1 MRIGWLFMLCA
12 LGLVMVFSASAQAYA
27 LADRDSV
34 PEPWSGWWWPMY
46 HVPGVPSCPNCP
58 HLWQGPGFDPNTPGP
73 IYDLDTKY
81 FWRPESI
88 RLRAENWENDSGHVT
103 NPDLGW
109 YGHCGGMSC
118 AQACE
123 DDPPA
128 DCGALSREDLEG
140 LLADLYAGVGCPLLT
155 PFVKTDPGSLWR
167 ALQTVMRSDTPRAA
181 VVDFYA
187 DTGSVVS
194 QERWFWPVYK
204 YVVDYDTFNGQ
215 AVGLMT
221 LFYEDHLKY
230 TDYARDSADYRF
242 WCFLDANRNPLPG
255 TGGWGLCHP
264 PPGCFTSPDFAVKPQ
279 KFDTTKDTTGFNPYL
294 SYTEIKKVIDHKLII
309 LDDAYADSVVR
320 YQFSGDSWVRRP
332 GYSDSCWAAYEI
344 HGIPRSYCCMFWSPR
359 LGCDGLWNL
368 YVWKTNPAG
377 DQYVD
382 SSAWFHGTGYGYFD
396 QAVPPFDTWQLVCGP
411 SYLTAGSKTL
421 VLDDF
426 LRWPEYFC
434 YTYYD
439 AFKLEHVGEGGDG
452 GASSTVVALGDKA
465 QRVRVMP
472 NPARSTAR
480 ISYMVLGAGQVDVVV
495 YDVTGRAALR
505 ARQDV
510 QRAGLQTAT
519 ISVAGLPAG
528 TYIARVTAKGVNAIC
543 RFVVCR

>member
-1 MRIGWLFMLCA
+1 
-12 LGLVMVFSASAQAYA
+12 
-27 LADRDSV
+27 
-34 PEPWSGWWWPMY
+34 MY

-309 LDDAYADSVVR
+309 LDDAYRSME
-320 YQFSGDSWVRRP
+320 YPPIPGDSWVRRP
-332 GYSDSCWAAYEI
+332 GYSDSCWADRTTVPDEEHAIY
-344 HGIPRSYCCMFWSPR
+344 WQPR
-359 LGCDGLWNL
+359 LACSGLWNV
-368 YVWKTNPAG
+368 YVYKTPSAFG
-377 DQYVD
+377 DTLSD
-382 SSAWFHGTGYGYFD
+382 SAWVGEYQVSGQWWYD
-396 QAVPPFDTWQLVCGP
+396 QSEVPFDTWQLLGP
-411 SYLTAGSKTL
+411 HLFAETHPLLFVS
-421 VLDDF
+421 DWF
-426 LRWPEYFC
+426 RWPRRCFTYF
-434 YTYYD
+434 D
-439 AFKLEHVGEGGDG
+439 ALKLEYVGGGGEGGAS
-452 GASSTVVALGDKA
+452 ASSVVLSDAA
-465 QRVRVMP
+465 RPVRMMP
-472 NPARSTAR
+472 SLVRRNAR
-480 ISYMVLGAGQVDVVV
+480 ISYVVAKPGPVEVAV
-495 YDVTGRAALR
+495 YDVTGRAVLR
-505 ARQDV
+505 VPQDV